1 MIGQILLQLILIA
14 LNAIFA
20 CAEIAVISSN
30 ETRIDKLAEQGNK
43 PAKRLQALQNRPA
56 QFLATIQVA
65 ITLSG
70 FLGSA
75 FAADHFSEA
84 LVQLLVNWGIPIP
97 QATLQ
102 TISVVLITI
111 LLSFLTLVFG
121 ELVPKRIAMRKAESI
136 ALGISGMIQV
146 LAKLCS
152 PLVWLLTAATNGVL
166 RLFRIDP
173 NAEEEEISE
182 EDIRMMADAGSEKG
196 VIAAE
201 ENEMIQN
208 VFAFNDWTA
217 EEIMTHRTELQLL
230 WERDSLD
237 SWKQTIRQTP
247 HRYYPI
253 CGEHTDDI
261 LGVLDTRKL
270 FAVAEQTKECVMKTA
285 VVPAFFI
292 PSTAKANDV
301 FHSMRK
307 AGQSYA
313 IVLDEFGGTD
323 GVLTMLDLME
333 RLVGSLD
340 EAADASELQEENGI
354 YRIAGNCEL
363 ERMEET
369 LRMQLP
375 ETDATTAGGWIVE
388 QLGRIPHTGE
398 TLLLQGYQFQ
408 IEKAN
413 PRKVLL
419 FSATPHTESASA
431 AAF

>member
-1 MIGQILLQLILIA
+1 
-14 LNAIFA
+14 
-20 CAEIAVISSN
+20 
-30 ETRIDKLAEQGNK
+30 
-43 PAKRLQALQNRPA
+43 
-56 QFLATIQVA
+56 
-65 ITLSG
+65 
-70 FLGSA
+70 
-75 FAADHFSEA
+75 
-84 LVQLLVNWGIPIP
+84 
-97 QATLQ
+97 
-102 TISVVLITI
+102 
-111 LLSFLTLVFG
+111 
-121 ELVPKRIAMRKAESI
+121 MRKAESI

-182 EDIRMMADAGSEKG
+182 ENIRMMADAGSEKG

-340 EAADASELQEENGI
+340 EAADASELQEETVSIALLVTANWNEWKKRFGCSCRKPMPPRLADGLWNSLDGF
-354 YRIAGNCEL
+354 RILGKRCCCTVINSRSKRQTL
-363 ERMEET
+363 EKCCCSLQHRT
-369 LRMQLP
+369 QNLLPRLPFKRIHLLR
-375 ETDATTAGGWIVE
+375 
-388 QLGRIPHTGE
+388 
-398 TLLLQGYQFQ
+398 
-408 IEKAN
+408 
-413 PRKVLL
+413 
-419 FSATPHTESASA
+419 
-431 AAF
+431 